1 MKKKKGS
8 AMIFV
13 ILIIVVLFTLSAGLM
28 EITISSLRQSANYK
42 NKNEAFY
49 YTDAATNIIINYM
62 NAVGN
67 AAKNA
72 VNEYCFTPTGEPNLE
87 DERIKAAY
95 EKDNF
100 EDEMKIIFHDYYVDK
115 LAKYLKNEIT
125 LPIKAGAMEL
135 PADLKWEDI
144 KTKINEDIVKMAS
157 TDINITYQFYSD
169 SDNNL
174 FQSIKDNSKLF
185 YENDKGLVD
194 SLIVKTSINSKKVER
209 MLFTNF
215 TFTPFKDISEN
226 INTKVEKKGYNPLLD
241 YCILTNKNLLVIN
254 GDNTAS
260 INGDIYVR
268 GSGNRLSENTP
279 YNKYGGIIAGINE
292 NTAKGLNESS
302 VNKSGFNISD
312 NIRGNLI
319 VNGMVIVGGIEEK
332 EGIAGGEDK
341 DKYYLNSGYIRTSA
355 PNSTIKVKKD
365 TYCNSVVID
374 EEAYNSS
381 MNFDENVY
389 ISDNISLYAENQ
401 NNNNSVYIKKDLIS
415 FEQSNDDTNFNNSSS
430 IVINDDS
437 AKLKIDGKAYLF
449 GTAFIDELKNSD
461 NRIFKT
467 FETTAIV
474 PNFNVYTYKIDG
486 FNYRDYYLDINNK
499 EDEFSKISM
508 FDVWDTLNK
517 IGNRADVIN
526 NAKNYV
532 NSYLNNHISNP
543 EVFDFEINKSQ
554 IELKDVDSSYYPF
567 LFIANNNQYLE
578 PNNSIKDTAVL
589 TADVKK
595 TDIIKKIKF
604 EDKGLKSQI
613 SGIGD
618 ERYNFLKYYL
628 DFDCLN
634 SDIKLINEDKKIYIR
649 LSNDNIDINL
659 NKEKVDGKDY
669 DLNDYKVLIVSSK
682 NITIDSD
689 KDTKIYGNII
699 SLGDI
704 VLKGKNINLEWN
716 KEISKE
722 IMNYYDY
729 NRSDDCIKLY
739 QFFSK
744 GIILQDL
751 YTKEV
756 YSGYPKTTDILINTR
771 RQIIKK

>member
-1 MKKKKGS
+1 MKKEKGS

-13 ILIIVVLFTLSAGLM
+13 ILIIVVLFTLSVGLM
-28 EITISSLRQSANYK
+28 EITLSSLRQSASYK

-49 YTDAATNIIINYM
+49 YADAATNIIINYM

-67 AAKNA
+67 AAKNE
-72 VNEYCFTPTGEPNLE
+72 VNEYCFTPSGEPNLE

-115 LAKYLKNEIT
+115 LTKYLKNEIT
-125 LPIKAGAMEL
+125 LPIKAGTMEL

-144 KTKINEDIVKMAS
+144 KGKINEDIGKMQS
-157 TDINITYQFYSD
+157 EDINITYQFYSD

-174 FQSIKDNSKLF
+174 FQSIKDHSRLF
-185 YENDKGLVD
+185 YKNDKGLVD
-194 SLIVKTSINSKKVER
+194 SLIVKTLIKSKKVER
-209 MLFTNF
+209 ILFTNF

-268 GSGNRLSENTP
+268 GSGNELNENAP
-279 YNKYGGIIAGINE
+279 YNKYGGIIVGIND

-319 VNGMVIVGGIEEK
+319 VNGMAVVGGIEEK
-332 EGIAGGEDK
+332 NGITGGEDK

-355 PNSTIKVKKD
+355 PNSKITINRD
-365 TYCNSVVID
+365 TYCNSVVTD
-374 EEAYNSS
+374 EEAFNSS
-381 MNFDENVY
+381 MNFNENLY

-401 NNNNSVYIKKDLIS
+401 NNNSVYIKKDLIS
-415 FEQSNDDTNFNNSSS
+415 FEQSNDDMNFNNSSS

-437 AKLKIDGKAYLF
+437 AKLKIDGKVYLF
-449 GTAFIDELKNSD
+449 GTAFIDELKNTD
-461 NRIFKT
+461 NNIFKT
-467 FETTAIV
+467 FETTAIA
-474 PNFNVYTYKIDG
+474 PNFNIYTYKIGG

-517 IGNRADVIN
+517 IGNRAEIIN

-532 NSYLNNHISNP
+532 NAYLNNHISNP

-567 LFIANNNQYLE
+567 LFIANNNQYLI
-578 PNNSIKDTAVL
+578 PNYSIKDEAEY
-589 TADVKK
+589 TADAKK
-595 TDIIKKIKF
+595 AEIIKKIKF
-604 EDKGLKSQI
+604 EDKGLKSQM
-613 SGIGD
+613 SGTGD
-618 ERYNFLKYYL
+618 ERFNFLKYYL

-634 SDIKLINEDKKIYIR
+634 GEIKLINEDKKIYIR

-659 NKEKVDGKDY
+659 NKENVDGKDY
-669 DLNDYKVLIVSSK
+669 DLNGYKVLLASSK

-699 SLGDI
+699 SLWDI
-704 VLKGKNINLEWN
+704 VLKGENITLEWD

-722 IMNYYDY
+722 LMNFYDY
-729 NRSDDCIKLY
+729 NRKDDCIKLY

-744 GIILQDL
+744 GIMLQDL
-751 YTKEV
+751 YTREV